1 MGSGLEGRPGR
12 PALVGMVHLRPLPGS
27 AGWQGDLGAVVDA
40 AAADAEALVRGGCDA
55 LLVENMGDAPY
66 LRGAVAPET
75 LAAMVAAALPLRRFG
90 LPLGV
95 QVLAGAWAESL
106 GLAVAVGAAFLRV
119 EAFVYGHLADE
130 GWMDACA
137 GPLLRRRAALG
148 ARVAVWADIQK
159 KHAAH
164 AASADLG
171 LAGWARGA
179 AFCGADA
186 VVVTGAETGAPTA
199 AADAAAARAGGLPVA
214 AGSGVTAENAG
225 EIAPF
230 VDAVI
235 VGTAL
240 KRGGDW
246 RGPVEVA
253 RVEAVRRAL
262 RAGA

>member
-1 MGSGLEGRPGR
+1 MAGLVDGVVGRA
-12 PALVGMVHLRPLPGS
+12 ALVGMVHLRPLPGS
-27 AGWQGDLGAVVDA
+27 AGWQGDLGAVVAAAEADA
-40 AAADAEALVRGGCDA
+40 AALAAGGCDA
-55 LLVENMGDAPY
+55 LLVENMGDVPY

-106 GLAVAVGAAFLRV
+106 ALAVAVGAAFLRV

-159 KHAAH
+159 KHASH
-164 AASADLG
+164 AASADLDV
-171 LAGWARGA
+171 AAWARGA

-186 VVVTGAETGAPTA
+186 VVVTGAETGAATA
-199 AADAAAARAGGLPVA
+199 AGDLAAARAGGLPVVV
-214 AGSGVTAENAG
+214 GSGVTPAG
-225 EIAPF
+225 AA
-230 VDAVI
+230 AVAGLADGLI

-240 KRGGDW
+240 KHGGDW
-246 RGPVEVA
+246 RAPVDRA
-253 RVEAVRRAL
+253 RVEALRRAL
-262 RAGA
+262 GA